1 MKRSIVS
8 FLVAAVSG
16 AVAVGSV
23 PEETFSR
30 PGVVARRSGVGEAA
44 WSVEVEAVPTGLGAG
59 AIIEFPLITINSGH
73 EYEAL
78 FRTPA
83 RAADIRDAMAFVG
96 LRSGAPASPSDFRF
110 WPRGERVRATVLPAG
125 GAVGE
130 GRALARFLADESSG
144 GPVPGGDLFVYTG
157 GGDFDVDS
165 VGPGSIVSSYN
176 EPATLFDVPRLAA
189 QGDVYGSVVA
199 AKGVSADTNASFRI
213 VFAPELRESA
223 WPARRVRDVAL
234 RLLPE
239 GLSVDG
245 SAPLS
250 PADAAKAL
258 ASFRRDGGQD
268 AFVSFSWDDAVL
280 LGDVAEAARLL
291 SALEEAEDR
300 TGVRIDAPPPGF
312 PFCKAFLPRDEWRD
326 RAKRFSQPCELRFP
340 EGGGAPTLV
349 RVDETWDGESLE
361 PELST
366 EEIALSAPDAL
377 PALLRAN
384 SPEGLRALLVFAP
397 ANAAWSGIAPWLDA
411 ARPTHP
417 VVRIFLDGVR
427 RP

>member
-1 MKRSIVS
+1 MKRSAA
-8 FLVAAVSG
+8 FLLVAAVSG
-16 AVAVGSV
+16 AAAAGSV

-30 PGVVARRSGVGEAA
+30 PGVVARRGGAGDAA
-44 WSVEVEAVPTGLGAG
+44 WRVEVEAVPTGLGVG
-59 AIIEFPLITINSGH
+59 AIVEFPLITLNSGH

-83 RAADIRDAMAFVG
+83 RAADVRAAMAFAG
-96 LRSGAPASPSDFRF
+96 LRPGAPASAADFRF
-110 WPRGERVRATVLPAG
+110 WPRGERVLATVLPAD
-125 GAVGE
+125 GAAGE
-130 GRALARFLADESSG
+130 GRALARFLADESTG
-144 GPVPGGDLFVYTG
+144 GPVPGGDLFVYSG

-165 VGPGSIVSSYN
+165 VGPGSIVSTYN

-199 AKGVSADTNASFRI
+199 AESVPTNGMPSVRI
-213 VFAPELRESA
+213 VFGPEPREAA
-223 WPARRVRDVAL
+223 WPALRVRDVAL
-234 RLLPE
+234 RLSPE

-245 SAPLS
+245 AAPLS
-250 PADAAKAL
+250 PSGAAKAL
-258 ASFRRDGGQD
+258 SAFRRDGGQD
-268 AFVSFSWDDAVL
+268 AFVSFSWDAAVPL
-280 LGDVAEAARLL
+280 RDVAAAARLL
-291 SALEEAEDR
+291 SALEEAESS

-340 EGGGAPTLV
+340 GGGAAPSLV
-349 RVDETWDGESLE
+349 RVDEKWDGESLE

-366 EEIALSAPDAL
+366 EEIPLSSPDAL
-377 PALLRAN
+377 PALLKAN

-397 ANAAWSGIAPWLDA
+397 SDAAWGELAPWLDA

-417 VVRIFLDGVR
+417 VVQIFLD
-427 RP
+427 